1 LRFLDA
7 NVFIYAFYMP
17 TRKLNADKDKKA
29 MKDGSKRIIR
39 RINDGIEE
47 VTTTV
52 VHLSEVSNILKR
64 ALPLED
70 VVSILITLYSLDNVK
85 ILDVTK
91 EDYFGAME
99 LAEET
104 GLDPNDSLAV
114 QVIRIKNI
122 DEIYSFDEGFDRVK
136 GIKRVF
142 S

>member
-7 NVFIYAFYMP
+7 NVFIYAFYRP
-17 TRKLNADKDKKA
+17 TRKLNANEDKKT
-29 MKDGSKRIIR
+29 MKDVSKGIIR

-85 ILDVTK
+85 ILDVAK

-114 QVIRIKNI
+114 QVIRRENI
-122 DEIYSFDEGFDRVK
+122 DEIYSFDKGFDGVK